1 MQVVCAVEWH
11 TYTIYKF
18 SVCEHDVV
26 DMTLVTYG
34 RGEDV
39 TDGFTLV
46 PVMNAF
52 GQLDVKHVVT
62 LQTKQ
67 NNRQQRKANEFTTTF
82 LTKTAVHE
90 IAHVRTFHGKLLH
103 DKNLTY

>member
-1 MQVVCAVEWH
+1 
-11 TYTIYKF
+11 
-18 SVCEHDVV
+18 
-26 DMTLVTYG
+26 MTLVTYG

-62 LQTKQ
+62 LQTNQ
-67 NNRQQRKANEFTTTF
+67 NDRQQRIANIRIHENVSQENDFIRNLSHHEPFMTNSFTINRYIMNNAPVKYRSF
-82 LTKTAVHE
+82 C
-90 IAHVRTFHGKLLH
+90 RR
-103 DKNLTY
+103 